1 MLVFS
6 KTTGYRHESI
16 EAGAAAL
23 SQIGAEAGYGVEVT
37 EDASAFT
44 PQNLAGVAAVVF
56 LSTSGEVFDDAQRR
70 ALESYIR
77 SGGGY
82 AGIHA
87 ASTTEYHW
95 PFYGDVVG
103 ARFNGHPHVQP
114 ATVVVEDSTHPATA
128 HLGPTWAW
136 TDEWYN
142 FRADPRGRVNVLL
155 SVDEST
161 YEGGEMGPGH
171 PIAWHHRVDDGRCF
185 YTALGH
191 APEAFGEPRFRQHLL
206 GGIRHAAGDD
216 PNSGVPSPS
225 AASAP

>member
-1 MLVFS
+1 VFS
-6 KTTGYRHESI
+6 KTTGYRHASI
-16 EAGAAAL
+16 EAGTEAL
-23 SQIGAEAGYGVEVT
+23 MRIGADAGYAVDAT

-44 PQNLAGVAAVVF
+44 PDNLSGFAAVIF
-56 LSTSGEVFDDAQRR
+56 LSTSGEVFDDAQRAALQDYVR
-70 ALESYIR
+70 A
-77 SGGGY
+77 GGGY
-82 AGIHA
+82 VGIHA

-103 ARFNGHPHVQP
+103 ARFSGHPEVQA
-114 ATVVVEDSTHPATA
+114 ATITVEDPTHPATA
-128 HLGPTWAW
+128 HLGSTWAW

-142 FRADPRGRVNVLL
+142 FRADPRPHVNVLL

-161 YEGGEMGPGH
+161 YTGGEMGPGH

-191 APEAFGEPRFRQHLL
+191 ASEAFDDAGFRRHIL
-206 GGIRHAAGDD
+206 GGIRHATGDQL
-216 PNSGVPSPS
+216 NSGAPSPS